1 MLELSTKW
9 GDFLRE
15 QYETGMGY
23 WVVSVV
29 LRNGRRF
36 DRAVII
42 DSGHLTQIFGLAD
55 IPFEEKDI
63 AELVVTHDK
72 WDFGARAQ

>member
-1 MLELSTKW
+1 MIALSSKW

-15 QYETGMGY
+15 QPETGMGY
-23 WVVSVV
+23 WVVSVI

-55 IPFEEKDI
+55 IPFEESDI

-72 WDFGARAQ
+72 WDFRSRAK